1 MAQQERRSAGSDAA
15 GLADWLEQTL
25 LDAGVITTCH
35 LLVGE
40 GEYKKSPAIGRAE
53 GHCRLGYSCSATT
66 ESVLPGLL
74 ARLMRRLSRRL

>member
-1 MAQQERRSAGSDAA
+1 MAPQERRSAGSDAA

-53 GHCRLGYSCSATT
+53 GHCRC
-66 ESVLPGLL
+66 GLQL
-74 ARLMRRLSRRL
+74 LDGH